1 MGFDSGR
8 RRLIVFLFLF
18 VAVLAFGQRERPYVI
33 LVSLD
38 GFRYDYAEK
47 YQAKNIL
54 NIRNAGAS
62 AEAMMPSFPTV
73 TFPNHIAIVTGMYPG
88 HHGIVANTFWDPAR
102 QQEYVYTKTGT
113 DGTWY
118 REKPLWVVAEEQ
130 GVKTASMF
138 WPSAD
143 AEIKGVRPSQWM
155 LYDDKF
161 PNEQR
166 VAKVLEWLKLP
177 AEQRPHFITLYF
189 SDVDSAGHEFG
200 PDAPETGAA
209 VQRVDGLIGD
219 LWKGLQATGLPVNLI
234 IVSDHGMQGGNEQV
248 NLRDYA
254 DLSKARVIT
263 GGPYALIYTPDLRTA
278 EELYPQFKGKSPKFE
293 IYRRKATPKA
303 WHYSED
309 PRAGELILIANEP
322 LRFVMSPQAKPPQGQ
337 HGYDP
342 ETFKTMNAI
351 FYAIGPNIKPR
362 ERVKPFPNID
372 VFPFITKIL
381 DIRNPNGI
389 DGSIKSLS
397 KIYRSP
403 EDKK

>member
-1 MGFDSGR
+1 MGFDMAR
-8 RRLIVFLFLF
+8 RRLILFVFLFLTAL
-18 VAVLAFGQRERPYVI
+18 VFGQQERPYVV

-47 YQAKNIL
+47 FEAKNIL

-62 AEAMMPSFPTV
+62 AEWMVPSFPTV
-73 TFPNHIAIVTGMYPG
+73 TFPNHITIATGMYPG
-88 HHGIVANTFWDPAR
+88 HHGIVANHFWDPVR
-102 QQEYVYTKTGT
+102 KEEYSMSEGT
-113 DGTWY
+113 DGSWY

-130 GVKTASMF
+130 GVKTAAMF
-138 WPSAD
+138 WPTSD

-155 LYDDKF
+155 LYDGKF

-177 AEQRPHFITLYF
+177 AEQRPHFVTLYF
-189 SDVDSAGHEFG
+189 SDVDTAGHDFG
-200 PDAPETGAA
+200 PEAAETAAA
-209 VQRVDGLIGD
+209 VQRVDASIGV
-219 LWKGLQATGLPVNLI
+219 LWKGLQATGLAVNLI
-234 IVSDHGMQGGNEQV
+234 VVSDHGMDRVSELL

-254 DLSKARVIT
+254 DLSKVRVIT
-263 GGPYALIYTPDLRTA
+263 AGAYALIYTPDLRTA

-293 IYRRKATPKA
+293 IYRRKETPKH

-309 PRAGELILIANEP
+309 PRAGDLVLIANQTV
-322 LRFVMSPQAKPPQGQ
+322 RFVTSPPKNPPKGQ

-342 ETFKTMNAI
+342 EQFKTMNAV
-351 FYAIGPNIKPR
+351 FYAIGPNIKPK
-362 ERVKPFPNID
+362 ERIKPFPNID

-389 DGSIKSLS
+389 DGTVKSLNR
-397 KIYRSP
+397 IYRSP
-403 EDKK
+403 EEKK